1 MYCGDCGHRISVQPR
16 RKKDNRCYTI
26 CNYYRTYIRQ
36 KFCTLHC
43 NNYDVLEQV
52 VLDTLKNYCLKYLD
66 SKKVKERVLSNIND
80 NETDTNQKEIKLL
93 EQEISRINENLDNI
107 YLDKLNK
114 VIGDA
119 QFNRV
124 KVKLENELRIKQDKL
139 MKLIDY
145 GNDSFNR
152 DEQNKM
158 VEKYINEFLSMKNTT
173 RELVVSLV
181 DRVDIYE
188 DKKLDIKF
196 AFNIDLQTYV

>member
-1 MYCGDCGHRISVQPR
+1 
-16 RKKDNRCYTI
+16 
-26 CNYYRTYIRQ
+26 
-36 KFCTLHC
+36 
-43 NNYDVLEQV
+43 
-52 VLDTLKNYCLKYLD
+52 
-66 SKKVKERVLSNIND
+66 
-80 NETDTNQKEIKLL
+80 
-93 EQEISRINENLDNI
+93 
-107 YLDKLNK
+107 
-114 VIGDA
+114 
-119 QFNRV
+119 
-124 KVKLENELRIKQDKL
+124 

-196 AFNIDLQTYV
+196 AFNIDLQTYVCYD

>member
-36 KFCTLHC
+36 KLCTLHC

-52 VLDTLKNYCLKYLD
+52 VLDTLKSYCLKYLD
-66 SKKVKERVLSNIND
+66 KKLVKERVLSNLND
-80 NETDTNQKEIKLL
+80 NEVDNNLKEMKLL
-93 EQEISRINENLDNI
+93 EKEINRINENLDSI

-114 VIGDA
+114 VIREE

-124 KVKLENELRIKQDKL
+124 KVKLENELKTKQDKL
-139 MKLIDY
+139 MKLIDCS
-145 GNDSFNR
+145 NDNFNK

-158 VEKYINEFLSMKNTT
+158 VEKFVNEFLSMKNPS

-196 AFNIDLQTYV
+196 TFNVDTRTNV

>member
-43 NNYDVLEQV
+43 NNYDILEQV
-52 VLDTLKNYCLKYLD
+52 VLDTLKSYCLKYLD
-66 SKKVKERVLSNIND
+66 GKKVKDNVLNGIND
-80 NETDTNQKEIKLL
+80 SNEDNSQKEIKVL
-93 EQEISRINENLDNI
+93 EQEINRINENLDNI

-114 VIGDA
+114 VISDE

-124 KVKLENELRIKQDKL
+124 KVKLENELNIKLDKL
-139 MKLIDY
+139 MNLVNCS
-145 GNDSFNR
+145 NDIFNK
-152 DEQNKM
+152 EEKNKM
-158 VEKYINEFLSMKNTT
+158 VEKYINEFLSMKDPS
-173 RELVVSLV
+173 RELVINLIE
-181 DRVDIYE
+181 RIDIYE

-196 AFNIDLQTYV
+196 TFNIDFQTYV